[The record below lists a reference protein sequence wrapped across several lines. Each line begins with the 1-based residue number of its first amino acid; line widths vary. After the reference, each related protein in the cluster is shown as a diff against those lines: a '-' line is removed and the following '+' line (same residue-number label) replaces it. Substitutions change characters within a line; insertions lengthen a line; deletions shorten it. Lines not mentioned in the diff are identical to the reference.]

1 MKTSDCFKKR
11 LLRNIAPD
19 KHKMKKA
26 LEMAEVKK
34 ERAEDLF
41 SNEFYEE
48 SIVSSYTSM
57 FQAARALLFR
67 DGIIE
72 KSHACVV
79 AYIKEH
85 YAQTLGQDRINWL
98 DTYRLE
104 RHESM
109 YGLEKSTIEKN
120 EAEDALEKSEKF
132 LWSINKIINS
142 SNLKDV

>member
-1 MKTSDCFKKR
+1 MKTSDCFEKR
-11 LLRNIAPD
+11 LLRNITPD
-19 KHKMKKA
+19 KLKMKKA
-26 LEMAEVKK
+26 LEMAEIKK

-41 SNEFYEE
+41 NNEFYEE

-57 FQAARALLFR
+57 FQSARALLFH

-79 AYIKEH
+79 TYLKEH
-85 YAQTLGQDRINWL
+85 YAQTLGHDRINWL

>member
-11 LLRNIAPD
+11 LLRNITPD
-19 KHKMKKA
+19 KLKMKKA
-26 LEMAEVKK
+26 LEMAELKK

-67 DGIIE
+67 DGVIE

-79 AYIKEH
+79 AYLKEH
-85 YAQTLGQDRINWL
+85 YSQTLGQDRINWL

-109 YGLEKSTIEKN
+109 YGLEKSIVEKN
-120 EAEDALEKSEKF
+120 EAEHALEKSEKF
-132 LWSINKIINS
+132 LGSINKIINS

>member
-11 LLRNIAPD
+11 LLRNITPD
-19 KHKMKKA
+19 KLKMKKA
-26 LEMAEVKK
+26 LEM
-34 ERAEDLF
+34 AEDLF
-41 SNEFYEE
+41 SNEFYED

-79 AYIKEH
+79 AYLKEH
-85 YAQTLGQDRINWL
+85 YTQTLGPDRINWL

-109 YGLEKSTIEKN
+109 YGLEKSIVEKN

-132 LWSINKIINS
+132 LWSINKIISS
-142 SNLKDV
+142 SNLRDV

>member
-11 LLRNIAPD
+11 LLRNITPD
-19 KHKMKKA
+19 KLKMKKA
-26 LEMAEVKK
+26 LEMAEY
-34 ERAEDLF
+34 LF

-79 AYIKEH
+79 AY
-85 YAQTLGQDRINWL
+85 L
-98 DTYRLE
+98 
-104 RHESM
+104 
-109 YGLEKSTIEKN
+109 
-120 EAEDALEKSEKF
+120 
-132 LWSINKIINS
+132 
-142 SNLKDV
+142 